1 MSQRL
6 DHLRQHPELTA
17 KLTELTLAVKKGVV
31 ERDILSLAEIR
42 ASQVNGCA
50 FCVDMHIKEA
60 TLHGERPL
68 RLHHVAIW
76 RESTLFTD
84 RERAALE
91 WTEAVTRLSP
101 QGVPDAV
108 YAQAREH
115 FSERELVDLTYMIM
129 VINAWNRA
137 SIAFRS
143 VPGSADK
150 AFGLDRAGLA

>member
-6 DHLRQHPELTA
+6 DHLTAHRELTA
-17 KLTELTLAVKKGVV
+17 KLTALTMAVKQSGL
-31 ERDILSLAEIR
+31 ETDLLSLVEVR
-42 ASQVNGCA
+42 ASQINGCA

-60 TLHGERPL
+60 TIHGERPL

-76 RESTLFTD
+76 RESTLFSE

-91 WTEAVTRLSP
+91 WAETLTRLSAD
-101 QGVPDAV
+101 GVSDEV
-108 YAQAREH
+108 YARASDH
-115 FSERELVDLTYMIM
+115 FSERELVDLTYMVM

-143 VPGSADK
+143 VPGSADGL
-150 AFGLDRAGLA
+150 FRLDRAELA

>member
-6 DHLRQHPELTA
+6 NHLKQHPELTE
-17 KLTELTLAVKKGVV
+17 KLTDLTLAVKNGALEKGL
-31 ERDILSLAEIR
+31 LSLVEIR
-42 ASQVNGCA
+42 ASQINGCA

-60 TLHGERPL
+60 TILGERPL

-76 RESTLFTD
+76 QESPLFD
-84 RERAALE
+84 ARERAALA
-91 WTEAVTRLSP
+91 WTEAVTNLAP
-101 QGVPDAV
+101 GGVQDDIYDKV
-108 YAQAREH
+108 REH
-115 FSERELVDLTYMIM
+115 FSERELVDLTYMVM